1 MKMSRDDTFRHLI
14 RSELAR
20 LLQDD
25 VFRIR
30 SEFGHLLK
38 DQPVVKRA
46 PKAQP
51 APANGSKVL
60 AYLRGKPAL
69 PVSAIATALRMPKKK
84 AAKELLTLREEGVVR
99 MSGQRRGAKWVAR

>member
-1 MKMSRDDTFRHLI
+1 MTLDDTFRHLI

-38 DQPVVKRA
+38 DQPPVVKRA

-84 AAKELLTLREEGVVR
+84 AGRELQALREEGVVK
-99 MSGQRRGAKWVAR
+99 MSGQRRGARWEAR